1 MKTINSI
8 SSSKKFDKGHVFY
21 RFEDKQFYI
30 NNLMSFIKNGLESKQ
45 RILIIENMRALPL
58 IKATIDKKFI
68 HKQKESIRLVNNF
81 DYYLANGD
89 FHTKNY
95 SYSFSRRFVYVENKN
110 TMIRTWAHVEWASEK
125 PDVLLLEEFES
136 TADNFVE
143 EEGMVSVCAYAADS
157 LSSTLDT
164 TLQQLHQYIM
174 TDHNFFI
181 SPFYNG
187 RSC

>member
-30 NNLMSFIKNGLESKQ
+30 NNLMRFIKNGLESKQ
-45 RILIIENMRALPL
+45 CILIIENMRALPL

-89 FHTKNY
+89 FHTKTILTHFQEDL
-95 SYSFSRRFVYVENKN
+95 SMLKMKN

>member
-1 MKTINSI
+1 
-8 SSSKKFDKGHVFY
+8 
-21 RFEDKQFYI
+21 
-30 NNLMSFIKNGLESKQ
+30 
-45 RILIIENMRALPL
+45 
-58 IKATIDKKFI
+58 
-68 HKQKESIRLVNNF
+68 
-81 DYYLANGD
+81 LANDD
-89 FHTKNY
+89 FHTKTILTHFQEDL
-95 SYSFSRRFVYVENKN
+95 SMLKMKN
-110 TMIRTWAHVEWASEK
+110 TLIRTWAHVEWTSEK

-143 EEGMVSVCAYAADS
+143 EEGMVSVCVYAADS

-187 RSC
+187 